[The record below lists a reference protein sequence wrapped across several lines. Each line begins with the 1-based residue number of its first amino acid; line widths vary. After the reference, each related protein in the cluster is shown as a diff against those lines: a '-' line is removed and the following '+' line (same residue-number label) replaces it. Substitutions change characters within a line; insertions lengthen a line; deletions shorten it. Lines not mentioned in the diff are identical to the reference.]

1 MATLERT
8 YNIPLRKEFMKAPRY
23 KRANKAMKALRE
35 FLAKHMKSDH
45 IIIGKYL
52 NQKMWERSIKN
63 PPHHVKVTAVKDEK
77 GTVMAELVGAPKPQP
92 KDEKEKAG
100 KPKKKAEEAIQKETE
115 ELKEALSGELKK
127 AEVGIKAA
135 EAVEI
140 VKPVDETTETKA
152 QEKPKT
158 EKTAEEKKQ
167 KEAVPKAEKKPAE
180 TAEKKTAVKKPA
192 KAKKEAEQTA

>member
-45 IIIGKYL
+45 IIIGRYL

-63 PPHHVKVTAVKDEK
+63 PPHHVKVTAIKDEK

-92 KDEKEKAG
+92 KDEKG
-100 KPKKKAEEAIQKETE
+100 KKIQKETE

-127 AEVGIKAA
+127 TEELSKTAEETSKAA
-135 EAVEI
+135 ETKVE
-140 VKPVDETTETKA
+140 
-152 QEKPKT
+152 EKPNA
-158 EKTAEEKKQ
+158 EKKAEEKKQ

-180 TAEKKTAVKKPA
+180 SAEKKTAVKKPA
-192 KAKKEAEQTA
+192 KAKKEAEETA